1 MAKLILTHE
10 VTGLVSAG
18 DIVTVKD
25 GYARNY
31 LVPRGLAMRW
41 TKGGQKQVD
50 DMQAARRKRAIA
62 SVEDARAT
70 RDSLEGRAVQIQ
82 VRSGDNGRLFGA
94 VTSSDI
100 AEALVA
106 DGRPQVDRRGIE
118 IGQPIKALGVHKVS
132 VRLHEDVVA
141 SLEVNVVPAKG

>member
-10 VTGLVSAG
+10 VTGLGSAG

-82 VRSGDNGRLFGA
+82 VRSGENGRLFGA

>member
-1 MAKLILTHE
+1 MSDLRL
-10 VTGLVSAG
+10 L
-18 DIVTVKD
+18 
-25 GYARNY
+25 
-31 LVPRGLAMRW
+31 
-41 TKGGQKQVD
+41 
-50 DMQAARRKRAIA
+50 